1 MLTPHSTRVVIE
13 ANETL
18 PVTLLADARYLN
30 NTVAVE
36 IGNSG
41 VLSFRHKVLFGQWE
55 VPDEPNTIDLSVRKS
70 IMFNGA
76 ALEALEITNTGS
88 EEITLH
94 ITRV

>member
-1 MLTPHSTRVVIE
+1 MLTPYVTKVVIA

-18 PVTLLADARYLN
+18 PVSLLADARYLN
-30 NTVAVE
+30 NTIAVE
-36 IGNSG
+36 IGTSG
-41 VLSFRHKVLFGQWE
+41 ILSFRHKVLFGQWE
-55 VPDEPNTIDLSVRKS
+55 TPEAPNTIDVSTRKS

-94 ITRV
+94 IIRV